1 MKKIYS
7 FCWMLFIFF
16 SCMMVYFRLTKKEG
30 QTKKQFIENR
40 IQILTDSLKEKNNI
54 IQTQELIIKENQQQI
69 IKKDLNLCF
78 CKKKIKLLTKEKE
91 EIKKDLSSITNAL
104 IEKANEIEEL
114 NNLFF

>member
-7 FCWMLFIFF
+7 FRWILFVFF
-16 SCMMVYFRLTKKEG
+16 CMMVYFRLTKGEC
-30 QTKKQFIENR
+30 QTKKQFIEKR

-69 IKKDLNLCF
+69 IKKDHNLCF
-78 CKKKIKLLTKEKE
+78 YKKKIKLLTKEKE

-114 NNLFF
+114 NNLFS

>member
-1 MKKIYS
+1 
-7 FCWMLFIFF
+7 
-16 SCMMVYFRLTKKEG
+16 MMVYFLLTKRED

-40 IQILTDSLKEKNNI
+40 IQILIDSLKEKNNI

-104 IEKANEIEEL
+104 IEKVNEIEEL